1 MNKTLVAQV
10 VLESTVFDFDK
21 PYSYTVPPSLNL
33 QKGCRVVV
41 PFGRGNSL
49 RQGVVIEIEER
60 EDAEKLKSISATI
73 DETPILSDE
82 MLKLC
87 VWLHENTF
95 CTYFDAVRTVL
106 PVGINLKT
114 DETYSVLKEC
124 DDLKDGEKEVLNLV
138 KTRANITKSK
148 ILSLNHEFLPCIN
161 SLIKKGIIEQQNSLV
176 RQVSEAR
183 LKSAR
188 LLMDETQISS
198 LKLTEKQNE
207 VVELLLKEGSLSVK
221 EINYFTGASVSV
233 VETLA
238 RKKVLETFNK
248 DVYRTPYRFSGNGER
263 KEVALTEE
271 QNGAYLEIVSSMSQ
285 ENQKPWLLYGVTG
298 SGKTQVYL
306 KLVDKLV
313 EEGKGVIIMVPEI
326 SLTPQ
331 TIEIF
336 GKRYGEKIAVFH
348 SAMSMGQRMDEWRRV
363 SKGEAVIAI
372 GTRSAVFAP
381 VKNLGL
387 IIMDEEQEHTYKS
400 ESAPRFHARDIARF
414 RAAYNKAGLV
424 LASATPAIETFAAAK
439 AGFYNIATLT
449 GRYGNAVLPE
459 VVTVDMRSQIL
470 NGNTSAI
477 SVELKSAMDEALK
490 NGKQVILL
498 LNRRGHNTT
507 VTCSSCGEV
516 VTCPN
521 CSISMTYHSANN
533 RLMCHYCGHS
543 VPYDAPCPKCSGKHL
558 KFLGVGTQK
567 VEMELAEL
575 FGDYKILRLDADTTS
590 ARNSF
595 DEKLAAFSR
604 GDYQIMLGT
613 QMVAKGLNFPNVTL
627 VGVLGIDSAMYSED
641 FRSFERTFSLLTQV
655 VGRAGRGNDKGKA
668 IIQSL
673 HPESNVIKLAA
684 SQDYDAFFNEEI
696 LTRKLMIYPP
706 YCDVVLV
713 GASSASSDNAAEA
726 IKNVFDN
733 MKNLL
738 ENGYEDIKLVILGPA
753 PASVPRVNGRY
764 RYRMIVKTKNNKKF
778 REMLH
783 KAVNIKKSSDTSV
796 FVDINPESII

>member
-1 MNKTLVAQV
+1 MNKTQVAQV

-21 PYSYTVPPSLNL
+21 PYSYAVPQHFSLSA
-33 QKGCRVVV
+33 GCRVVV

-49 RQGVVIEIEER
+49 RQGVVLEIAEEN
-60 EDAEKLKSISATI
+60 AENLKSICAVI
-73 DETPILSDE
+73 DETPILNDE

-114 DETYSVLKEC
+114 DETYAVLGDNNGLS
-124 DDLKDGEKEVLNLV
+124 DDENAVLTII
-138 KTRANITKSK
+138 KTRSTITKSQ
-148 ILSLNHEFLPCIN
+148 ILSNNPAHLAAIN
-161 SLIKKGIIEQQNSLV
+161 SLVKKGVIEPQNSLT

-188 LLMDETQISS
+188 LIVEEAQLSS
-198 LKLTEKQNE
+198 FKLTPKQNE
-207 VVELLLKEGSLSVK
+207 VVELLLKEGPLSVK
-221 EINYFTGASVSV
+221 EITYFTGASVSV
-233 VETLA
+233 VEALE
-238 RKKVLETFNK
+238 RKKVLETFQK
-248 DVYRTPYRFSGNGER
+248 DVYRTPYRFEGTGEAT
-263 KEVALTEE
+263 EISLTNE
-271 QNGAYLEIVSSMSQ
+271 QNEAFCRIADSQ
-285 ENQKPWLLYGVTG
+285 NEERQKPWLIYGITG

-306 KLVDKLV
+306 KLVDSALNQ
-313 EEGKGVIIMVPEI
+313 GKGVIIMVPEI

-336 GKRYGEKIAVFH
+336 GKRYGSKIAVFH

-363 SKGEAVIAI
+363 NSGEAVIAV

-400 ESAPRFHARDIARF
+400 ESAPRFHARDVARF
-414 RAAYNKAGLV
+414 RAAYNGAGLV
-424 LASATPAIETFAAAK
+424 LASATPSLETFAAAR
-439 AGFYNIATLT
+439 AGFYNLATLKN
-449 GRYGNAVLPE
+449 RFGNAVLPE
-459 VVTVDMRSQIL
+459 VITVDMRSQIL
-470 NGNTSAI
+470 NGNTSAL
-477 SVELKSAMDEALK
+477 STELKNALTETIK
-490 NGKQVILL
+490 KGKQAILL
-498 LNRRGHNTT
+498 LNRRGHNTAI
-507 VTCSSCGEV
+507 TCSSCGEV

-543 VPYDAPCPKCSGKHL
+543 IPADSTCPKCSGKHL
-558 KFLGVGTQK
+558 KFMGVGTQK
-567 VEMELAEL
+567 VEQELEEI
-575 FGDYKILRLDADTTS
+575 FENVSILRLDADTTA

-604 GDYQIMLGT
+604 GEYQIMLGT

-655 VGRAGRGNDKGKA
+655 VGRAGRGNDKGTA
-668 IIQSL
+668 IIQTL
-673 HPESNVIKLAA
+673 HPEANVIRLAA
-684 SQDYDAFFNEEI
+684 AQDYEAFYGEEI

-706 YCDVVLV
+706 YCDIVLV
-713 GASSASSDNAAEA
+713 GTSSAVRENAAQA
-726 IKNVFDN
+726 IGNVFDN
-733 MKNLL
+733 IKNLL
-738 ENGYEDIKLVILGPA
+738 SNGYEDVKLVILGPA
-753 PASVPRVNGRY
+753 PAMVSRINNRY
-764 RYRMIVKTKNNKKF
+764 RYRMIIKTKNSKKF

-783 KAVNIKKSSDTSV
+783 KAVNVKKSSDTSV